1 MFLDLDDGRCYLHF
15 GVRPLRVDRKLLV
28 PSTVTCRSQTSTEY
42 GDARGGLLTGGLLS
56 DGRSPRPCAQ
66 ALRPHQHR
74 HKLNPAVPAVYR
86 DRYDEDQRLVSTA
99 SPRARISGYRR
110 ISGRTG

>member
-42 GDARGGLLTGGLLS
+42 GDARGGLLTRGLLS
-56 DGRSPRPCAQ
+56 TDGARDRVRRPCVHTSIAT
-66 ALRPHQHR
+66 
-74 HKLNPAVPAVYR
+74 N
-86 DRYDEDQRLVSTA
+86 
-99 SPRARISGYRR
+99 
-110 ISGRTG
+110 